1 MPAHRTIFGR
11 TVPLPTG
18 LLPRRVTVL
27 LGFVVVFAISTLL
40 ILVSFS
46 TSSVARVERISAHPP
61 EHLPGRIT
69 TPKLTSIFTVP
80 KFRNPF
86 RHPAHAPPVQA
97 NSTSGEAK
105 WHSNWR
111 WLNPFSSSITL
122 DENRS
127 VLPPLRTRPPVYTFY
142 DARIKG
148 DKASR
153 AAEAELLLVW
163 RRAWWAQ
170 GFKPIVLGR
179 AEAMNNPL
187 YETLQLQH
195 LDPGIEPDF
204 FRWLAWEHMGA
215 GILLSWRA
223 IPMGSYDD
231 PLLSYLRRGDYPT
244 LARYEGLGSGLFSGN
259 KAVVTAALK
268 QALDNQEL
276 NRTKSIF
283 DAFPKEAFQV
293 DPNPQGIAL
302 YDLNTVRTKYGPV
315 HEKIGSEEAN
325 GLRSLAQL
333 ITSHLQTTFQNAF
346 PEGIAVLNP
355 LPKDTS
361 VLVQP
366 ALQIAH
372 HLAECTESP
381 LPSSCPPNR
390 PTCDP
395 CFSSHPLRISTPS
408 VFQNA
413 STLYTIGTVPHPY
426 TLATLVAQRDSVDVA
441 YIRRKT
447 ERDRWL
453 IAATK
458 ELLGTGVG
466 TGPRLLKFKE
476 AVASEWGIT
485 HSLWL
490 IPEKEVPADL
500 DWHFG
505 FAIPKNVTGRGIASP
520 PVPGSKPD
528 VASAGYQEATVSDSE
543 LQREK
548 RLLEKAKGAVQSR
561 VRQLQP
567 IREAVEAWNLA
578 DTEAW
583 RFARAFAARS
593 RVERITWE
601 DEEKKF
607 EGSTGSWA
615 GWLDGFRS

>member
-1 MPAHRTIFGR
+1 MPAHRTIFGM
-11 TVPLPTG
+11 PLPTG

-46 TSSVARVERISAHPP
+46 TSSSVTQVQRISDHSPQ
-61 EHLPGRIT
+61 HLSDRIS
-69 TPKLTSIFTVP
+69 TPKLPKLSAP

-86 RHPAHAPPVQA
+86 RHPVHAPPVQA

-105 WHSNWR
+105 WYSNWR

-142 DARIKG
+142 DAQNKK

-153 AAEAELLLVW
+153 AAEGELLLVW

-179 AEAMNNPL
+179 AEATNNPL
-187 YETLQLQH
+187 YESLQSHQ
-195 LDPGIEPDF
+195 LDPGIELELF
-204 FRWLAWEHMGA
+204 KWLAWEHMGA
-215 GILLSWRA
+215 GILLNWLT
-223 IPMGSYDD
+223 IPMGSFED
-231 PLLSYLRRGDYPT
+231 PLLTYLRRGDYPVLT
-244 LARYEGLGSGLFSGN
+244 RYEGLGSGLLSGN
-259 KAVVTAALK
+259 KVVVTTALK
-268 QALDNQEL
+268 QTLYNKEL
-276 NRTKSIF
+276 NRTKSIL
-283 DAFPKEAFQV
+283 DAFPKDAFRV
-293 DPNPQGIAL
+293 DPPPRGIAL
-302 YDLNTVRTKYGPV
+302 YGSNAVKTKYEPV
-315 HEKIGSEEAN
+315 HQKIASEEAS

-346 PEGIAVLNP
+346 PDGIAVLNP
-355 LPKDTS
+355 LQEHTS
-361 VLVQP
+361 VLVRP
-366 ALQIAH
+366 ALKIAKY
-372 HLAECTESP
+372 LAECTESP
-381 LPSSCPPNR
+381 MPASCPPNR
-390 PTCDP
+390 PTCEP
-395 CFSSHPLRISTPS
+395 CVSSRPLPILTPS

-426 TLATLVAQRDSVDVA
+426 TLTTLSSQRDSIDIA

-447 ERDRWL
+447 ERDPWL

-476 AVASEWGIT
+476 AVASEWGIA

-490 IPEKEVPADL
+490 IPEKDVPADL

-505 FAIPKNVTGRGIASP
+505 FTIPKNVTDRGFATP
-520 PVPGSKPD
+520 PVPGSKP
-528 VASAGYQEATVSDSE
+528 VNPSAGFEETPISESE

-548 RLLEKAKGAVQSR
+548 WLLDKAKGAVQSR
-561 VRQLQP
+561 IRQLQP
-567 IREAVEAWNLA
+567 IREAVEAWNLG

-593 RVERITWE
+593 RVEREKWE
-601 DEEKKF
+601 EEEKKF
-607 EGSTGSWA
+607 EGSTGTWA
-615 GWLDGFRS
+615 RWLDGFRS